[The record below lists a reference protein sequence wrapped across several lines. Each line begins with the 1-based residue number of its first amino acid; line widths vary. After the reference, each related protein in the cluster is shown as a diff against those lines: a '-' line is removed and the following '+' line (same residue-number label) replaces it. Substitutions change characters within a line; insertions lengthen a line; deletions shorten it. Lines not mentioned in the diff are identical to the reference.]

1 MTKNIERKS
10 FPIHV
15 LSTDDTTGIVEAY
28 VSVMGNIDHGNDRI
42 WKGAF
47 TKTLLE
53 RFGQLTVLDNH
64 NSNSGEDV
72 IGKAIEAREVD
83 RSQLPEAML
92 LKNPEITG
100 ALYTKTQYLLDT
112 HKGSEIFKRIKAG
125 ALNQYS
131 IGFTV
136 PKGKIDFTT
145 EIVNGVKTQIRNI
158 REIILYEWSSVIWGM
173 NPLTS
178 TLGIKKMFEQKAVS
192 LSKYIDKLRSSF
204 EQLYLVEIEEGEY
217 KYTTSQY
224 WVGEIFDDFI
234 YACPSYSFKEQTEF
248 PYYKVYYRYDQSTE
262 EFFFE
267 PQENWIGGS
276 YQFVEGVKSFEPAE
290 IVETLE
296 LDEKAGKVLSSANQ
310 TLVENAIAALQ
321 ALYEAANKPIDNEE
335 YTSNDVV
342 NENDNKADPIE
353 SVTLDFELQRKRYL
367 EQLHIL
373 KSKG

>member
-1 MTKNIERKS
+1 MKNTIEHKS

-28 VSVMGNIDHGNDRI
+28 VSVMGNIDSGNDRI

-47 TKTLLE
+47 KKTLLE

-83 RSQLPEAML
+83 RNQLPEEML
-92 LKNPEITG
+92 AKNPEITG

-145 EIVNGVKTQIRNI
+145 ELINGVKTQIRNI
-158 REIILYEWSSVIWGM
+158 REIILYEWSSTIWGM
-173 NPLTS
+173 NSLT
-178 TLGIKKMFEQKAVS
+178 TTIGVKKMFEQKAVS
-192 LSKYIDKLRSSF
+192 LSKYIDKLRSTF
-204 EQLYLVEIEEGEY
+204 EQLYLVEVEEGEY
-217 KYTTSQY
+217 KYTTSNF
-224 WVGEIFDDFI
+224 WVGEIFDDYI
-234 YACPSYSFKEQTEF
+234 YVCPSYSFKEQTEY
-248 PYYKVYYRYDQSTE
+248 PYYKVYYRYDQPTD
-262 EFFFE
+262 EFIFE
-267 PQENWIGGS
+267 PQTNWIGGS
-276 YQFVEGVKSFEPAE
+276 YQFVEGVKAFEPTEE
-290 IVETLE
+290 I
-296 LDEKAGKVLSSANQ
+296 KAGKVLSSANQ

-342 NENDNKADPIE
+342 NEDETKADPPTA
-353 SVTLDFELQRKRYL
+353 VTLDLELQRKRYL
-367 EQLHIL
+367 EQLQIL
-373 KSKG
+373 KLKV